1 MQTTCSIIKTVTRS
15 KVNVNNISLMNV
27 SDNLTDCQ
35 IILDAFNKYFPTVA
49 ENTIVENLNGKNS
62 LLNNYNPLE
71 Y

>member
-35 IILDAFNKYFPTVA
+35 IILDAFNKYFPTVP